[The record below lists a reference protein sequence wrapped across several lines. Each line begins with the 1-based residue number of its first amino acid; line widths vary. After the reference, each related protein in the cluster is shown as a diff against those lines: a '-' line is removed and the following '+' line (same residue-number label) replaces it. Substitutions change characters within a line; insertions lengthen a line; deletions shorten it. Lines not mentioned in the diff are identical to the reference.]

1 MARSLGLMAL
11 GALACAAGLAAAQ
24 PTITSLGSGVPSSV
38 TNNLSGSTYVGGA
51 GMQTTAAARW
61 TLTRSSLSAGGIGG
75 NRGRRGAARGPV
87 AAGAPLHTAPPNPG
101 EPG

>member
-1 MARSLGLMAL
+1 MARSLGWMAL

-61 TLTRSSLSAGGIGG
+61 TLTGSTLSAAEIGG
-75 NRGRRGAARGPV
+75 NGGGLVSADGQFATGLLLNSAPTIRG
-87 AAGAPLHTAPPNPG
+87 
-101 EPG
+101 